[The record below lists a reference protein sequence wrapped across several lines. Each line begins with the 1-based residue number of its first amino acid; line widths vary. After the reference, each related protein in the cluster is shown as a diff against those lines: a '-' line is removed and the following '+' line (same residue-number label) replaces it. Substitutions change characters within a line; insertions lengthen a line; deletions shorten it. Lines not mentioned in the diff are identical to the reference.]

1 MKNPTTPARGYL
13 LSAVGAAALLL
24 CHTSASAF
32 SLGRMTVQSALGEN
46 LRAEIEVTNLSPEE
60 AATLQSAIASGEA
73 FRAAGVDFNPA
84 LSGAEATL
92 QRRSD
97 GRAVIR
103 IAGTRAVSEP
113 FVDLIL
119 NFTWSGGRLQRSYTL
134 LIDPPTAKAAPAPAA
149 PTTSPVLSSPPAPRA
164 AASVAPPRP
173 PAAEPAP
180 PKPVAAVPRPAS
192 KSAAPA
198 SEPSDTYY
206 VRAGDTLSG
215 IARRHAQSGVSLDQ
229 MLVGLYRSNP
239 DAFAGNNMNR
249 LKAGAKLSVPDAQS
263 AGSITTEE
271 ARRVIQAQSSD
282 FATFRQRLAQSA
294 PAVKSNEAER
304 QTSGKVEAAV
314 QDRKAPA
321 AGPAD
326 ELKLSRPSAK
336 PGAEAKVSKET
347 ERKAAEARVAELS
360 RNVQELKKLSQGT
373 AAAMGG
379 GSSAPV
385 KPGVAV
391 PAATASVAKP
401 APAPA
406 PASAPAPVASA
417 PVTPPVAASAATVAP
432 SVASA
437 VAETASLPES
447 QPAKPKPKVKPPVVP
462 APVEEEGLVSSMMG
476 NPIVPVAGISIVA
489 LLAGLGVTRLLRR
502 RKQGGASETS
512 FVESR
517 MQPDSFFGVSGGQR
531 VDTRDGASSSSSLSY
546 SLSQLDAIGDVD
558 PVAEADVYLAYG
570 RDLQAE
576 EILKEALR
584 ADGGRVAIR
593 SKLLEVYAKR
603 ADARSFEIQA
613 RQVLEMTGGVGDE
626 WERAK
631 ELGRQVDPANEL
643 YQQGGP
649 ITEVDIDTSSEP
661 PPDLRGDPEEEPS
674 RPIAPSAS
682 RATPEPEEHG
692 PDTQPSELPPLD
704 LDIDLA
710 AASKLTGLE
719 STRPLS
725 TTSGLLDLPSA
736 EDSGVQPLP
745 EVPVTGMEPLP
756 DLAELPPFEAAP
768 EATAQAAEEA
778 LPQPEVEQ
786 VSESKSM
793 DFDFG
798 DLSLDLGTSTVSP
811 SHEAEEVTTASPE
824 TLDLPPVEPVQPAA
838 AAPIAPTADDFTDS
852 IAFDLEGDAADPLQR
867 KVELADE
874 FRRIGDV
881 EGARDL
887 LEEVVSKAAEPLRSK
902 AQAMLD
908 ELG

>member
-92 QRRSD
+92 QRRAD

-134 LIDPPTAKAAPAPAA
+134 LIDPPTTKAAPAPAA

-164 AASVAPPRP
+164 ATPAAPVRA

-180 PKPVAAVPRPAS
+180 PKPVAAAPRPAS
-192 KSAAPA
+192 KPAAPA
-198 SEPSDTYY
+198 SESSDTYS

-249 LKAGAKLSVPDAQS
+249 LKAGAKLSMPDAQT
-263 AGSITTEE
+263 AGAISSEE
-271 ARRVIQAQSSD
+271 ARQVIQAQSSD
-282 FATFRQRLAQSA
+282 FAAFRQRLAQSA
-294 PAVKSNEAER
+294 PAVKSSEPER

-321 AGPAD
+321 AGQAD
-326 ELKLSRPSAK
+326 ELKLSRPSVK

-379 GSSAPV
+379 APSAPA

-406 PASAPAPVASA
+406 SAPAAVASA
-417 PVTPPVAASAATVAP
+417 PVTPPLAASAATVAP

-437 VAETASLPES
+437 VAETASLPAS

-462 APVEEEGLVSSMMG
+462 APVEEEGFVSSMMG

-502 RKQGGASETS
+502 RKQGGGSETS

-603 ADARSFEIQA
+603 ADARSFETQA

-661 PPDLRGDPEEEPS
+661 PPDLRGDPDEELS
-674 RPIAPSAS
+674 RPIAPAAS
-682 RATPEPEEHG
+682 MAAPEPEEHS

-719 STRPLS
+719 STRPIS
-725 TTSGLLDLPSA
+725 TTSGLPDLPVT
-736 EDSGVQPLP
+736 EESGLHALP
-745 EVPVTGMEPLP
+745 EVPATGMEPLP
-756 DLAELPPFEAAP
+756 DLAELPPFEVAP
-768 EATAQAAEEA
+768 EASPRAAEEA

-824 TLDLPPVEPVQPAA
+824 TLDLPALEPIQSAA
-838 AAPIAPTADDFTDS
+838 AAPAAPTADDFTDS

-887 LEEVVSKAAEPLRSK
+887 LEEVVSKATEPLRSK

>member
-1 MKNPTTPARGYL
+1 LTDRDFGDALKNPTTPARGYL

-92 QRRSD
+92 QRRAD

-103 IAGTRAVSEP
+103 ITGTRAVSEP

-134 LIDPPTAKAAPAPAA
+134 LIDPPTMKAGPAPAA
-149 PTTSPVLSSPPAPRA
+149 PTTAPVLSAPPAPRA
-164 AASVAPPRP
+164 AASAAPRA

-180 PKPVAAVPRPAS
+180 PKPVAAAPRPAS
-192 KSAAPA
+192 KPAAAA
-198 SEPSDTYY
+198 SDASDTYY

-229 MLVGLYRSNP
+229 MLVGLYRGNP

-249 LKAGAKLSVPDAQS
+249 LKAGAKLSVPDAQA
-263 AGSITTEE
+263 AGAITNEE
-271 ARRVIQAQSSD
+271 ARQVIQAQSAD
-282 FATFRQRLAQSA
+282 FAAFRQRLAQSA
-294 PAVKSNEAER
+294 PAVKSNEPER
-304 QTSGKVEAAV
+304 QTTGKVDAAV

-321 AGPAD
+321 TGPAD
-326 ELKLSRPSAK
+326 ELKLSRPSVK
-336 PGAEAKVSKET
+336 SGAEAKVSKET

-373 AAAMGG
+373 TAMGG
-379 GSSAPV
+379 ASSAPA
-385 KPGVAV
+385 KPGVALPV
-391 PAATASVAKP
+391 ATASVA
-401 APAPA
+401 
-406 PASAPAPVASA
+406 APAPVASA
-417 PVTPPVAASAATVAP
+417 PVVPVAASAA

-437 VAETASLPES
+437 VAETASLPAS
-447 QPAKPKPKVKPPVVP
+447 QPAKPKPKAKPPVVP
-462 APVEEEGLVSSMMG
+462 APVQEESFLSSMMG

-603 ADARSFEIQA
+603 ADARSFETQA

-661 PPDLRGDPEEEPS
+661 PPDLRG
-674 RPIAPSAS
+674 
-682 RATPEPEEHG
+682 EPEDDAPRAALMAAAPMMAASLASSEHG

-725 TTSGLLDLPSA
+725 TTSGLPDLP
-736 EDSGVQPLP
+736 GVQMPAGAEQLP

-756 DLAELPPFEAAP
+756 DLAELPPFEATP
-768 EATAQAAEEA
+768 EDLPAHADEA
-778 LPQPEVEQ
+778 LPQPEVEP

-798 DLSLDLGTSTVSP
+798 DLSLDLGGPTVSP
-811 SHEAEEVTTASPE
+811 ANESDEVSTASPE
-824 TLDLPPVEPVQPAA
+824 PLDLPPAPSDESAAAAPAA
-838 AAPIAPTADDFTDS
+838 AAADDFTDS
-852 IAFDLEGDAADPLQR
+852 IAFGLEGDAADPLQR

>member
-1 MKNPTTPARGYL
+1 
-13 LSAVGAAALLL
+13 
-24 CHTSASAF
+24 
-32 SLGRMTVQSALGEN
+32 
-46 LRAEIEVTNLSPEE
+46 
-60 AATLQSAIASGEA
+60 
-73 FRAAGVDFNPA
+73 
-84 LSGAEATL
+84 
-92 QRRSD
+92 
-97 GRAVIR
+97 
-103 IAGTRAVSEP
+103 
-113 FVDLIL
+113 
-119 NFTWSGGRLQRSYTL
+119 
-134 LIDPPTAKAAPAPAA
+134 
-149 PTTSPVLSSPPAPRA
+149 
-164 AASVAPPRP
+164 
-173 PAAEPAP
+173 
-180 PKPVAAVPRPAS
+180 
-192 KSAAPA
+192 
-198 SEPSDTYY
+198 
-206 VRAGDTLSG
+206 
-215 IARRHAQSGVSLDQ
+215 
-229 MLVGLYRSNP
+229 
-239 DAFAGNNMNR
+239 
-249 LKAGAKLSVPDAQS
+249 
-263 AGSITTEE
+263 
-271 ARRVIQAQSSD
+271 
-282 FATFRQRLAQSA
+282 
-294 PAVKSNEAER
+294 
-304 QTSGKVEAAV
+304 
-314 QDRKAPA
+314 
-321 AGPAD
+321 
-326 ELKLSRPSAK
+326 
-336 PGAEAKVSKET
+336 
-347 ERKAAEARVAELS
+347 
-360 RNVQELKKLSQGT
+360 
-373 AAAMGG
+373 
-379 GSSAPV
+379 
-385 KPGVAV
+385 V
-391 PAATASVAKP
+391 PAATASVAAPLP
-401 APAPA
+401 AP
-406 PASAPAPVASA
+406 APAPVASA
-417 PVTPPVAASAATVAP
+417 PMPPVAASTATVAS

-437 VAETASLPES
+437 VAEAASLPASE
-447 QPAKPKPKVKPPVVP
+447 PVKPKPKAKPPVMP
-462 APVEEEGLVSSMMG
+462 APVQEESFVSSMMS

-502 RKQGGASETS
+502 RKQGSASETS

-603 ADARSFEIQA
+603 ADARSFETQA

-661 PPDLRGDPEEEPS
+661 PPDLRGDPEDD
-674 RPIAPSAS
+674 AP
-682 RATPEPEEHG
+682 RAAPMAVAPVMAAALESSEHG

-719 STRPLS
+719 STRPLP
-725 TTSGLLDLPSA
+725 TTSGLPDLPAA
-736 EDSGVQPLP
+736 EDAAAAQHLP

-756 DLAELPPFEAAP
+756 DLAELPPFEATP
-768 EATAQAAEEA
+768 EASPLTAEEA

-811 SHEAEEVTTASPE
+811 AGDADEVTTASPE
-824 TLDLPPVEPVQPAA
+824 TLDLPPVESAAPVA
-838 AAPIAPTADDFTDS
+838 AAPADTAADDFTDS

>member
-92 QRRSD
+92 QRRAD

-103 IAGTRAVSEP
+103 ISGTRAVSEP

-134 LIDPPTAKAAPAPAA
+134 LIDPPTMKTAPAPIA
-149 PTTSPVLSSPPAPRA
+149 PTTSPVLSAPPATRA
-164 AASVAPPRP
+164 AAPVAPSRP

-180 PKPVAAVPRPAS
+180 PKPVAAAPRPVS
-192 KSAAPA
+192 KPAAAA
-198 SEPSDTYY
+198 SEVSDTYD

-229 MLVGLYRSNP
+229 MLVGLYRGNP
-239 DAFAGNNMNR
+239 DAFTGNNMNR
-249 LKAGAKLSVPDAQS
+249 LKAGAKLSVPDAQT
-263 AGSITTEE
+263 AGAVSNEE
-271 ARRVIQAQSSD
+271 ARQVIQAQSAD
-282 FATFRQRLAQSA
+282 FAAFRQRLAQSA
-294 PAVKSNEAER
+294 PAVKSNESER
-304 QTSGKVEAAV
+304 QTTGKVEAAV

-321 AGPAD
+321 TGPAD
-326 ELKLSRPSAK
+326 ELKLSRPSVK
-336 PGAEAKVSKET
+336 SGTEAKVSKET

-373 AAAMGG
+373 AAAIGG
-379 GSSAPV
+379 ASSAPA
-385 KPGVAV
+385 KPGVAL
-391 PAATASVAKP
+391 PAAAASVAP
-401 APAPA
+401 
-406 PASAPAPVASA
+406 PAPVA
-417 PVTPPVAASAATVAP
+417 PVAASAATIAS

-437 VAETASLPES
+437 VAETASMPAS
-447 QPAKPKPKVKPPVVP
+447 QPVKPKPKAKPPVVP
-462 APVEEEGLVSSMMG
+462 APVEEEGFVSSMMG

-502 RKQGGASETS
+502 RRQGGGSETS

-603 ADARSFEIQA
+603 ADARSFETLA
-613 RQVLEMTGGVGDE
+613 RDVLEMTGGVGDE

-631 ELGRQVDPANEL
+631 ELGRQVDPANQL

-661 PPDLRGDPEEEPS
+661 PPDLRGAPEDKAPRAQPMAAAPLTAALEPS
-674 RPIAPSAS
+674 
-682 RATPEPEEHG
+682 EHD

-725 TTSGLLDLPSA
+725 TTSGLPDLPGVEEASA
-736 EDSGVQPLP
+736 AQSLP

-756 DLAELPPFEAAP
+756 DLAELPPFEATP
-768 EATAQAAEEA
+768 EAFPSAAEGT

-798 DLSLDLGTSTVSP
+798 DLSLDLGTSTASP
-811 SHEAEEVTTASPE
+811 ADSADEVTTASPG
-824 TLDLPPVEPVQPAA
+824 TLDLPAVPA
-838 AAPIAPTADDFTDS
+838 ADDFTDS

-902 AQAMLD
+902 AQALLD

>member
-92 QRRSD
+92 QRRAD

-134 LIDPPTAKAAPAPAA
+134 LIDPPTMKAAPAPAA
-149 PTTSPVLSSPPAPRA
+149 PTTAPVLSAPPAPRA
-164 AASVAPPRP
+164 AAPVAPPRP

-180 PKPVAAVPRPAS
+180 PKPVAAAPRPAS
-192 KSAAPA
+192 KPAAPA
-198 SEPSDTYY
+198 AAASDTYY

-229 MLVGLYRSNP
+229 MLVGLYRGNP

-249 LKAGAKLSVPDAQS
+249 LKAGSKLSVPDAQT
-263 AGSITTEE
+263 AGAITNEE
-271 ARRVIQAQSSD
+271 ARQVIQAQSAD
-282 FATFRQRLAQSA
+282 FAAFRQRLAQSA
-294 PAVKSNEAER
+294 PAVKSNESER
-304 QTSGKVEAAV
+304 QTTGKVEAAV
-314 QDRKAPA
+314 QDRKTPA
-321 AGPAD
+321 TGPAD
-326 ELKLSRPSAK
+326 ELKLSRPSVK
-336 PGAEAKVSKET
+336 SGAEAKVSKET

-373 AAAMGG
+373 AAAVGG
-379 GSSAPV
+379 ASSAPA

-391 PAATASVAKP
+391 PAATVTPS
-401 APAPA
+401 
-406 PASAPAPVASA
+406 APVASA
-417 PVTPPVAASAATVAP
+417 PMPPVVASAATVAS

-437 VAETASLPES
+437 VAQSASMPAS
-447 QPAKPKPKVKPPVVP
+447 QPAKPKPKAKPPVMP
-462 APVEEEGLVSSMMG
+462 APVQEESFVSSMMG

-603 ADARSFEIQA
+603 ADARSFETQA

-631 ELGRQVDPANEL
+631 ELGRQIDPANEL

-661 PPDLRGDPEEEPS
+661 PPDLRG
-674 RPIAPSAS
+674 
-682 RATPEPEEHG
+682 EPEDEAPRAQPMAAPPMAAGLASSEQG

-710 AASKLTGLE
+710 AASKLSGLE

-725 TTSGLLDLPSA
+725 TTSGLPDLPA
-736 EDSGVQPLP
+736 VEMPAGTEQLP

-756 DLAELPPFEAAP
+756 DLAELPPFEATPEEAP
-768 EATAQAAEEA
+768 VAHEEA
-778 LPQPEVEQ
+778 LPQPEVEP

-798 DLSLDLGTSTVSP
+798 DLSLDLGGSTVSP
-811 SHEAEEVTTASPE
+811 SGESDEVSTASPE
-824 TLDLPPVEPVQPAA
+824 TLDLPPAAPLEPTTTAPAA
-838 AAPIAPTADDFTDS
+838 SAEDDFTDS

>member
-92 QRRSD
+92 QRRAD

-134 LIDPPTAKAAPAPAA
+134 LIDPPTMKAAPAPAA
-149 PTTSPVLSSPPAPRA
+149 PTTAPVLSAPPAPRA
-164 AASVAPPRP
+164 AAPVAPPRP

-180 PKPVAAVPRPAS
+180 PKPVAAAPRPAS
-192 KSAAPA
+192 KPAAPA
-198 SEPSDTYY
+198 AAASDTYY
-206 VRAGDTLSG
+206 VRAGDTLSS

-229 MLVGLYRSNP
+229 MLVGLYRGNP

-249 LKAGAKLSVPDAQS
+249 LKAGSKLSVPDAQT
-263 AGSITTEE
+263 AGAITNEE
-271 ARRVIQAQSSD
+271 ARQVIQAQSAD
-282 FATFRQRLAQSA
+282 FAAFRQRLAQSA
-294 PAVKSNEAER
+294 PAVKSNESER
-304 QTSGKVEAAV
+304 QTTGKVEAAV
-314 QDRKAPA
+314 QDRKTPA
-321 AGPAD
+321 TGPAD
-326 ELKLSRPSAK
+326 ELKLSRPSVK
-336 PGAEAKVSKET
+336 SGAEAKVSKET

-373 AAAMGG
+373 AVAVGG
-379 GSSAPV
+379 ASSAPA

-391 PAATASVAKP
+391 PAATVTPS
-401 APAPA
+401 
-406 PASAPAPVASA
+406 APVASA
-417 PVTPPVAASAATVAP
+417 PMPPVVASAATVAS

-437 VAETASLPES
+437 VAQSASMPAS
-447 QPAKPKPKVKPPVVP
+447 QPAKPKPKAKPPVMP
-462 APVEEEGLVSSMMG
+462 APVQEESFVSSMMG

-603 ADARSFEIQA
+603 ADARSFETQA

-631 ELGRQVDPANEL
+631 ELGRQIDPANEL

-661 PPDLRGDPEEEPS
+661 PPDLRG
-674 RPIAPSAS
+674 
-682 RATPEPEEHG
+682 EPEDEAPRAQPMAAPPMAAGLASSEQG

-710 AASKLTGLE
+710 AASKLSGLE

-725 TTSGLLDLPSA
+725 TTSGLPDLPA
-736 EDSGVQPLP
+736 VEMPAGTQQLP

-756 DLAELPPFEAAP
+756 DLAELPPFEATSEEAP
-768 EATAQAAEEA
+768 VAHEEA
-778 LPQPEVEQ
+778 LPQPEVEP

-798 DLSLDLGTSTVSP
+798 DLSLDLGGSTVSP
-811 SHEAEEVTTASPE
+811 SGESDEVSTASPE
-824 TLDLPPVEPVQPAA
+824 TLDLPPAAPLEPTTTAPAA
-838 AAPIAPTADDFTDS
+838 SAEDDFTDS

>member
-92 QRRSD
+92 QRRAD

-103 IAGTRAVSEP
+103 ISGTRAVSEP

-134 LIDPPTAKAAPAPAA
+134 LIDPPTMKAAPAQAA
-149 PTTSPVLSSPPAPRA
+149 PTTAPVLSAPPAPRA
-164 AASVAPPRP
+164 AAPVAPPRP
-173 PAAEPAP
+173 PAAEPAQ
-180 PKPVAAVPRPAS
+180 PKPVAAAPRPAV
-192 KSAAPA
+192 KPVAPA
-198 SEPSDTYY
+198 AAASDTYY

-229 MLVGLYRSNP
+229 MLVGLYRGNP

-249 LKAGAKLSVPDAQS
+249 LKAGAKLSVPDAQA
-263 AGSITTEE
+263 AGAITNEE
-271 ARRVIQAQSSD
+271 ARQVIQAQSAD
-282 FATFRQRLAQSA
+282 FAAFRQRLAQSA
-294 PAVKSNEAER
+294 PAVKSNESER
-304 QTSGKVEAAV
+304 QTTGKVEAAV

-321 AGPAD
+321 TGPAD
-326 ELKLSRPSAK
+326 ELKLSRPSVK
-336 PGAEAKVSKET
+336 SGVEAKVSKET

-373 AAAMGG
+373 AAAVGG
-379 GSSAPV
+379 ASSAPA

-391 PAATASVAKP
+391 PAASVTP
-401 APAPA
+401 
-406 PASAPAPVASA
+406 SAPVAAA
-417 PVTPPVAASAATVAP
+417 PVPPVAASAATVAS

-437 VAETASLPES
+437 VAQSASMPAS
-447 QPAKPKPKVKPPVVP
+447 QPVKPKPKAKPPVMP
-462 APVEEEGLVSSMMG
+462 APVQEESFVSSMMG

-603 ADARSFEIQA
+603 ADARSFETQA

-631 ELGRQVDPANEL
+631 ELGRQIDPANEL

-661 PPDLRGDPEEEPS
+661 PPDLRGDPEDEAP
-674 RPIAPSAS
+674 RAQPAAVAPVIAAQESS
-682 RATPEPEEHG
+682 EHG

-725 TTSGLLDLPSA
+725 TTSGLPDLPA
-736 EDSGVQPLP
+736 VEMPAGAAQLP

-756 DLAELPPFEAAP
+756 DLAELPPFEATP
-768 EATAQAAEEA
+768 EDLPVHADEA

-798 DLSLDLGTSTVSP
+798 DLSLDLGGSTVSP
-811 SHEAEEVTTASPE
+811 SGESDEVSTASPE
-824 TLDLPPVEPVQPAA
+824 PLDLPPAAPLEPTAAAPAA
-838 AAPIAPTADDFTDS
+838 AAEDDFTDS